1 MSCCGFGEYALKT
14 IIIINQTNQTLTPSR
29 SPPPPPV
36 QISLTIDNKEVL
48 FSLDPTDPTAPEKS
62 ARSFCMQRGH
72 EFGVTPETL
81 PDCSNKVAKTLLMQL
96 QQKLHE
102 EEVSVVAE

>member
-1 MSCCGFGEYALKT
+1 MLWFWRICTQDYYYYQSNKSNL
-14 IIIINQTNQTLTPSR
+14 NSLPLS
-29 SPPPPPV
+29 PPPPV